1 MELELAKQIALDCA
15 RAVLSTN
22 GGRFSRIIMHHSK
35 EAARL
40 KARLTLLRV
49 VWREIHARKEYDSRS
64 VPPCRAMRKAWDSGL
79 YPQPADF
86 SMLMGLWQPQN

>member
-1 MELELAKQIALDCA
+1 MP
-15 RAVLSTN
+15 
-22 GGRFSRIIMHHSK
+22 HHSK

-49 VWREIHARKEYDSRS
+49 VLREIHARKEQFSRS
-64 VPPCRAMRKAWDSGL
+64 VPPSRAMRKAWDSGL

-86 SMLMGLWQPQN
+86 SILVLAGRARGGKARWRRSEISFPNRLAAARARAWRR